1 MSFAVWLNL
10 IKNAEKKSV
19 ISGKSRKIH
28 YKFPN
33 GSQMAEEYS
42 MDTGVCIRRGFKI
55 EKTLKNTD
63 NWEMEVGES
72 PAGLSDDTFMLKESN
87 TEPCLTKRITKKNI
101 EFRIRN
107 LPYPIETY
115 SVAANPETKKITVR
129 TSNKKYFKN
138 ITIEELERCDL
149 LPSQANISFTHQ
161 FNTLIITVNIFY
173 LNLISSETNLIF
185 PSVPKTS
192 ACIRDGESSSF
203 GAQRCRNNLRSRY

>member
-1 MSFAVWLNL
+1 MSFAVWLDL
-10 IKNAEKKSV
+10 IKKAEKSSV
-19 ISGKSRKIH
+19 ISGRSRKIH

-87 TEPCLTKRITKKNI
+87 TEPCLTKRITKNNI

-107 LPYPIETY
+107 LPYPIEIY

-149 LPSQANISFTHQ
+149 LPCQANISFTHQ
-161 FNTLIITVNIFY
+161 FNTLVITVNFF
-173 LNLISSETNLIF
+173 LNLISSETNFIF
-185 PSVPKTS
+185 TFSTK
-192 ACIRDGESSSF
+192 
-203 GAQRCRNNLRSRY
+203 NLSLY

>member
-10 IKNAEKKSV
+10 IKNAEKSSV

-173 LNLISSETNLIF
+173 LNLIFSETNLIF

-203 GAQRCRNNLRSRY
+203 GT